1 MAELFISTEA
11 DKLYEFLR
19 KQGADDIILEIQ
31 GMPLEKALEK
41 VVETGRDELVN
52 ELFKEHHWVLDYV
65 GVAWSIA
72 DYRSKE
78 FIRMLFKENPWVLE
92 KRSLVEAIAKF
103 SDDDVRMDLLSHP
116 EVLRKGDVA
125 WIIAVHGSK
134 EVRKHMIKNYP
145 WVVKNPEVAITIAI
159 SGGDD
164 VVEYMIDTHHDD
176 DKVVQIIATYG
187 SDGACKYM
195 IDVYP
200 EVLKMEN
207 VISGFALG
215 DRSEVIAYALLSLGK
230 IKPEDKN
237 FTTSQFSMMFDVL
250 NNDNDKEK
258 VLKQIFFDNAA
269 TNSMKELDSMPPLYR
284 TLLSMLN
291 ISKES
296 AEKLSKEL
304 SKSNGDVKRA
314 LPIRG
319 LAYALANLGD
329 GEILNSFIK
338 NSKSMMNSLKI
349 FPTVCE
355 LKYAGIISD
364 SEFKQISDSI
374 DKEAELSKQL
384 VQKVERTFN
393 VKPKSDDAIKA
404 MSDYIFLE
412 DLFGLYAKYHRYNPQ
427 AESILIDAVKHYFE
441 GGIEEFK
448 KFKFGGH
455 ELAREQLS
463 DAYDRREKL
472 MDLDKLAVT
481 YTSKPSISYDSIKNE
496 IYNFMQHNDA
506 LLKAIEKI
514 EKDAENELF
523 QIVKSTKSEKL
534 ANLLNAKDLNG
545 LTHMVFDPNEDNDE
559 NKFLKKKGIFLI
571 KLLNARNSV
580 KFVSNKVNDLY
591 KISEEPKEEQDILM
605 SEIAKDVAE
614 WVDKKGLE
622 PLVQLMSYISKA
634 NKQQTG
640 MNELGISANA
650 LNNAKSIVD
659 FLLNYNRSAGETNKM
674 DVEATVTAQ
683 ITFDPSKILT
693 FGRYGSSG
701 AGNCQNSKGDANYN
715 QSLMSM
721 LGDANQLMIMFQGD
735 NKTLGFMQV
744 HLLKSNKGMI
754 LFMEKPYTNEPDKST
769 AMKEA
774 ARMLAQKIK
783 NETGFDCF
791 TYGETGDKI
800 EELEVEV
807 PRSYVPRYI
816 DFTRKLNGPE
826 SFECEI
832 SAECLTSD
840 PLRELKR

>member
-1 MAELFISTEA
+1 MTELLMRKEGDREGSQLQQLER
-11 DKLYEFLR
+11 FLR
-19 KQGADDIILEIQ
+19 KQSADDIILKIQ

-41 VVETGRDELVN
+41 VVETGSDELVN
-52 ELFKEHHWVLDYV
+52 ELLKEHHWVLDYV

-72 DYRSKE
+72 DYRSEE

-92 KRSLVEAIAKF
+92 KISLVEAIAKF
-103 SDDDVRMDLLSHP
+103 KSDEVRMDLLNSHS
-116 EVLRKGDVA
+116 EVLDKGDVA
-125 WIIAVHGSK
+125 WIIAEYGSD
-134 EVRKHMIKNYP
+134 EVRMHMIKNYP
-145 WVVKNPEVAITIAI
+145 WVLKYPDVAFTIAI

-164 VVEYMIDTHHDD
+164 VVKYMIDTHHDD
-176 DKVVQIIATYG
+176 DKVAQIIATYG
-187 SDGACKYM
+187 SDGVCKHM

-250 NNDNDKEK
+250 NNNNDKEK
-258 VLKQIFFDNAA
+258 VLKRIFFDNAA

-284 TLLSMLN
+284 TLLSMFNL
-291 ISKES
+291 SKES
-296 AEKLSKEL
+296 TARLSKEL

-329 GEILNSFIK
+329 SEILNSFVK
-338 NSKSMMNSLKI
+338 NSKSVMDALKI

-355 LKYAGIISD
+355 LKYTGIISD

-374 DKEAELSKQL
+374 DKEAELSKL
-384 VQKVERTFN
+384 LAQKVERTFN
-393 VKPKSDDAIKA
+393 VKPKSDDAIEA
-404 MSDYIFLE
+404 MLDPDFLE

-427 AESILIDAVKHYFE
+427 AESVLINVVKHYFE

-455 ELAREQLS
+455 ELAREQLRGVPPS
-463 DAYDRREKL
+463 KF
-472 MDLDKLAVT
+472 MNLDKIAVT
-481 YTSKPSISYDSIKNE
+481 YTSKRSIPYDSVENDID
-496 IYNFMQHNDA
+496 NFLNHKDK
-506 LLKAIEKI
+506 LLKILEEI
-514 EKDAENELF
+514 EKDAENKLSQIAQIAKSKNSEEL
-523 QIVKSTKSEKL
+523 
-534 ANLLNAKDLNG
+534 ADLLNAKNLDG
-545 LTHMVFDPNEDNDE
+545 LTSHAFDPDNE
-559 NKFLKKKGIFLI
+559 KVKAKGIAQI
-571 KLLNARNSV
+571 KLLKARESLDFINNIVDELQKMSG
-580 KFVSNKVNDLY
+580 KS
-591 KISEEPKEEQDILM
+591 KEEQDSHM
-605 SEIAKDVAE
+605 AAIANKVRD
-614 WVDKKGLE
+614 WVDDKGLE
-622 PLVQLMSYISKA
+622 PLKMLNNRYISKVNEQQISSI
-634 NKQQTG
+634 NKEG
-640 MNELGISANA
+640 LDKALANA
-650 LNNAKSIVD
+650 ISMVEV
-659 FLLNYNRSAGETNKM
+659 LLKYSKKAEET
-674 DVEATVTAQ
+674 TVTAQ

-721 LGDANQLMIMFQGD
+721 LGDANQLMIMFQED
-735 NKTLGFMQV
+735 KEILGFMQV

-791 TYGETGDKI
+791 TYGEIGDKI
-800 EELEVEV
+800 EKLTVEV
-807 PRSYVPRYI
+807 PKSYVSRYI
-816 DFTRKLNGPE
+816 DFIRALKGTE

-832 SAECLTSD
+832 SAKCLT
-840 PLRELKR
+840 PHTLLELKR

>member
-1 MAELFISTEA
+1 MAELFISTEK

-41 VVETGRDELVN
+41 VVMRGSNELVN
-52 ELFKEHHWVLDYV
+52 KLLNEH
-65 GVAWSIA
+65 
-72 DYRSKE
+72 
-78 FIRMLFKENPWVLE
+78 PWVLE
-92 KRSLVEAIAKF
+92 KDNVAWAIAVFKR
-103 SDDDVRMDLLSHP
+103 SDDVYMNLINNYP
-116 EVLRKGDVA
+116 EVLDKDGVA
-125 WIIAVHGSK
+125 WNIAEYGSD
-134 EVRKHMIKNYP
+134 EVLRNMMDKHPGSLKRENVARTIALYGSDEVLKHMIKNYP
-145 WVVKNPEVAITIAI
+145 WVVKNPGVAFTIAI
-159 SGGDD
+159 SGGDN

-187 SDGACKYM
+187 SDRVCKYM

-258 VLKQIFFDNAA
+258 VLKRIFFDNAA

-291 ISKES
+291 LSKDS
-296 AEKLSKEL
+296 TARLSKEL

-319 LAYALANLGD
+319 LAYAIANLGD
-329 GEILNSFIK
+329 SEILDSFVK

-374 DKEAELSKQL
+374 DKEAELFKQL

-427 AESILIDAVKHYFE
+427 AESVLIDAVKHYFE

-455 ELAREQLS
+455 DLASEQLRGVPPS
-463 DAYDRREKL
+463 KF
-472 MDLDKLAVT
+472 MNLDKLAVT
-481 YTSKPSISYDSIKNE
+481 YTSKRSIPYDSVENDID
-496 IYNFMQHNDA
+496 NFLNHKDK
-506 LLKAIEKI
+506 LLKILEEI
-514 EKDAENELF
+514 EKDAENKLSQIAQIAKSKNSEEL
-523 QIVKSTKSEKL
+523 
-534 ANLLNAKDLNG
+534 ADLLNAKNLDG
-545 LTHMVFDPNEDNDE
+545 LTSHAFDPDNE
-559 NKFLKKKGIFLI
+559 KVKAKGIAQI
-571 KLLNARNSV
+571 KLLKARESLDFINNIVDELQKMSG
-580 KFVSNKVNDLY
+580 KS
-591 KISEEPKEEQDILM
+591 KEEQDSHM
-605 SEIAKDVAE
+605 AAIANKVRD
-614 WVDKKGLE
+614 WVDDKGLE
-622 PLVQLMSYISKA
+622 PLKMLNNRYISKVNEQQISSI
-634 NKQQTG
+634 NKEG
-640 MNELGISANA
+640 LDKALANA
-650 LNNAKSIVD
+650 ISMVEV
-659 FLLNYNRSAGETNKM
+659 LLKYSKKAEET
-674 DVEATVTAQ
+674 TVTAQ

-721 LGDANQLMIMFQGD
+721 LGDANQLMIMFQED
-735 NKTLGFMQV
+735 KEILGFMQV

-791 TYGETGDKI
+791 TYGEIGDKI
-800 EELEVEV
+800 EKLTVEV
-807 PRSYVPRYI
+807 PKSYVSRYI
-816 DFTRKLNGPE
+816 DFIRALKGPE

-832 SAECLTSD
+832 SAKCLT
-840 PLRELKR
+840 PPTLFELKR